1 MNRLS
6 RKFVAAVSSLA
17 MAGTLCVAGAVTV
30 SGVAWAVP
38 RPPVHQGGAKPKD
51 PWVENAP
58 KTGTITILKC
68 EKKKADD
75 KDTSQTQCPTG
86 FKPLKG
92 AKFTLTKV
100 TSVKEGNENVT
111 LDLSKFESWQKIAKL
126 VSKLNDHTIKE
137 NGDEITLGT
146 TKSGDGQ
153 NVFESAET
161 GEDGQV
167 KFENKDLGLYK
178 VEETQV
184 PTGYMV
190 SDTKS
195 FYMTLPLP
203 EYTTTGEGDNAKTS
217 VKYNYNPTVYPKN
230 MSTSDSIEKVYDKA
244 KFASV
249 KDKVPFTITAKV
261 NKFKSEKALT
271 AEDLQGYKVF
281 DDAPTAAFK
290 TIDKAVVK
298 SVKINGEEVKN
309 NDTTTYYNVEDPIAN
324 STQENYKNDD
334 ANENQ
339 RGLVAGHTRI
349 LVKFEK
355 AGLEKIADAINACKN
370 NDTTTYYNV
379 EDPIANSTQEN
390 YKNDDANENQRGLVA
405 GHTRILVKFEKAG
418 LEKIADAIN
427 ACKNNGD
434 TVNVEVNLEFE
445 LSDTYKNTKVTN
457 GSVAENDKS
466 QDQIV
471 NKSGFFP
478 AHEKSEKAP
487 SPIIPNGEKSNA
499 TIDFGFLQV
508 HKYYMNGNT
517 KTDLAGAKF
526 RIFADKDKAKACAKG
541 LADLSKKA
549 SEIPECEAASNLAD
563 APATAPADGT
573 TADLKTTAATDA
585 KGNFTT
591 TYKVRAKDTVYLVE
605 VEAPQG
611 YALSPE
617 VHEVTVQKDAATPE
631 EFEDLKLSNKGSK
644 DGKTYFWFNLPAT
657 GAAGVLIFALAGIGL
672 ISASVILYI
681 KNRKEE
687 EQKTA

>member
-1 MNRLS
+1 MNRFS
-6 RKFVAAVSSLA
+6 RKFVATLVSLA
-17 MAGTLCVAGAVTV
+17 MSGALCVAGAVTV

-51 PWVENAP
+51 PWDNKAP

-75 KDTSQTQCPTG
+75 KDTSQTECPTG

-100 TSVKEGNENVT
+100 TSIKEDKTTDQGTTKVDVP
-111 LDLSKFESWQKIAKL
+111 LDLKSFDSWQKIAKL
-126 VSKLNDHTIKE
+126 VSKLNDHTIKD

-146 TKSGDGQ
+146 ITTGDTK
-153 NVFESAET
+153 NVFTSETKKNGSAT
-161 GEDGQV
+161 FKDI
-167 KFENKDLGLYK
+167 DLGLYK

-290 TIDKAVVK
+290 TIDKTVVK
-298 SVKINGEEVKN
+298 SVKINGEEVT
-309 NDTTTYYNVEDPIAN
+309 NDNTSTYYEVEEPIAN
-324 STQENYKNDD
+324 ITQENYKNDD

-349 LVKFEK
+349 LVTFEK
-355 AGLEKIADAINACKN
+355 SGLEKIADAINK
-370 NDTTTYYNV
+370 
-379 EDPIANSTQEN
+379 
-390 YKNDDANENQRGLVA
+390 
-405 GHTRILVKFEKAG
+405 
-418 LEKIADAIN
+418 
-427 ACKNNGD
+427 CKNNGD

-445 LSDTYKNTKVTN
+445 LSDTFKTVPTATN
-457 GSVAENDKS
+457 SMSEDDKKK
-466 QDQIV
+466 DQIV

-478 AHEKSEKAP
+478 AHDKSEKAP
-487 SPIIPNGEKSNA
+487 SPIIPDGEKSNA

-591 TYKVRAKDTVYLVE
+591 PYKVRAKDTVYLVE

-617 VHEVTVQKDAATPE
+617 VHEVTVQKDSATPE
-631 EFEDLKLSNKGSK
+631 EFEDLKLSSKGSK

>member
-271 AEDLQGYKVF
+271 SEDLQGYKVF

-290 TIDKAVVK
+290 TIDKTVVK
-298 SVKINGEEVKN
+298 SVKINGEEV
-309 NDTTTYYNVEDPIAN
+309 T
-324 STQENYKNDD
+324 
-334 ANENQ
+334 
-339 RGLVAGHTRI
+339 
-349 LVKFEK
+349 
-355 AGLEKIADAINACKN
+355 N

-445 LSDTYKNTKVTN
+445 LSDDFKTVPNKIKDM
-457 GSVAENDKS
+457 SEDDKKK
-466 QDQIV
+466 DEIV

-487 SPIIPNGEKSNA
+487 SPIIPDGEKSNA

-541 LADLSKKA
+541 LADLTKKA
-549 SEIPECEAASNLAD
+549 SEIPECEAASTLAD
-563 APATAPADGT
+563 APKDSQAGATT
-573 TADLKTTAATDA
+573 DLKTTAATNAD
-585 KGNFTT
+585 GNFATP
-591 TYKVRAKDTVYLVE
+591 YKVRANDTVYLVE
-605 VEAPQG
+605 VEAPSG

-617 VHEVTVQKDAATPE
+617 VHEVTVQKDSATPE
-631 EFEDLKLSNKGSK
+631 EFEDLKLSSKGSK

>member
-1 MNRLS
+1 MNRFS
-6 RKFVAAVSSLA
+6 RKFVATLVSLA
-17 MAGTLCVAGAVTV
+17 MSGALCVAGAVTV
-30 SGVAWAVP
+30 SASAWATPPRYVP
-38 RPPVHQGGAKPKD
+38 QGGAKPKD
-51 PWVENAP
+51 PWDDKAP

-100 TSVKEGNENVT
+100 LSVKEEQKNDQGTTKVDVP

-137 NGDEITLGT
+137 SGNDADITLGT
-146 TKSGDGQ
+146 TKSGATQD
-153 NVFESAET
+153 VFESTET
-161 GEDGQV
+161 GEDGKV
-167 KFENKDLGLYK
+167 TFNDLALGLYK
-178 VEETQV
+178 VEETKV
-184 PTGYMV
+184 PDGYMV
-190 SDTKS
+190 SDMKS

-203 EYTTTGEGDNAKTS
+203 EYTTT

-271 AEDLQGYKVF
+271 VDDLQGYKVF

-290 TIDKAVVK
+290 TIDKTVVK
-298 SVKINGEEVKN
+298 SVKINGEEVTN
-309 NDTTTYYNVEDPIAN
+309 DDTTTYY
-324 STQENYKNDD
+324 K
-334 ANENQ
+334 
-339 RGLVAGHTRI
+339 
-349 LVKFEK
+349 
-355 AGLEKIADAINACKN
+355 
-370 NDTTTYYNV
+370 V

-478 AHEKSEKAP
+478 AHEKSEKDS
-487 SPIIPNGEKSNA
+487 SPIIPDGEKSNA

-549 SEIPECEAASNLAD
+549 SEIPECEAASNLDD

-591 TYKVRAKDTVYLVE
+591 PYKVRAKDTVYLVE

-631 EFEDLKLSNKGSK
+631 EFEDLPLSNKGSK

-657 GAAGVLIFALAGIGL
+657 GAAG
-672 ISASVILYI
+672 
-681 KNRKEE
+681 
-687 EQKTA
+687 